1 MIENRAAKMS
11 VFTTS
16 RGLICVYLVAL
27 AGLSFN
33 VSAANAAEKNVVVAN
48 QTTSSLSPAASAP
61 MRYFTINQVLA
72 QHDGRATAENLVR
85 LASIDPSETAVS
97 NNIAPDRSA
106 RTDEPFGLLTFRAPE
121 GLLWIK
127 WRKLEGEIRADER
140 VISDCRADPDQ
151 CSSPAARRFL
161 DLLDSARDMSMRVK
175 IATINRS
182 INLQIRYVSDLRQ
195 HGVVDL
201 WSAPLATFTGG
212 EGDCEDYAI
221 AKYVALRELG
231 VKADDL
237 RLLLVRDRA
246 VGLDHAVLGV
256 RHDGRWLILDNRHS
270 LLLEMTE
277 VPQFTPLFAINYE
290 GVKLF
295 AALYANRPQ
304 GEVEMVPAAPGDYW

>member
-1 MIENRAAKMS
+1 MS
-11 VFTTS
+11 VFTTA
-16 RGLICVYLVAL
+16 RGLIWVSLVAL
-27 AGLSFN
+27 AGLSFGG
-33 VSAANAAEKNVVVAN
+33 SAANAAEKNIVVAKNVVVAK
-48 QTTSSLSPAASAP
+48 QTTSSLPPAASVP

-72 QHDGRATAENLVR
+72 QHDGRATADNLVR

-97 NNIAPDRSA
+97 NNSPPDRSA
-106 RTDEPFGLLTFRAPE
+106 PTDEPFGLLTFRAPE
-121 GLLWIK
+121 GMLWVK

-140 VISDCRADPDQ
+140 VISDCRADPNQ
-151 CSSPAARRFL
+151 CSSPAALRFL
-161 DLLDSARDMSMRVK
+161 NLLDSARDMPMRVK

-182 INLQIRYVSDLRQ
+182 INSQIRYVSDLKQ
-195 HGVVDL
+195 HGVIDL

-231 VKADDL
+231 VNADDL

-246 VGLDHAVLGV
+246 VGQDHAVLGV
-256 RHDGRWLILDNRHS
+256 RHDGRWLVLDNRHS
-270 LLLEMTE
+270 LLLDMTE
-277 VPQFTPLFAINYE
+277 VRQFTPLFAIDQE

-295 AALYANRPQ
+295 AALYAHRRQ